1 MSTEVIVLQLWKTDM
16 FLKAALR
23 SSELGNVQEIYSMS
37 FYFKEVPADWITIL
51 RGWDTAENLLFSL
64 SI

>member
-37 FYFKEVPADWITIL
+37 FYFKEVPAD
-51 RGWDTAENLLFSL
+51 
-64 SI
+64 